1 MTNELEFSGGAC
13 RAWFFHDSFQG
24 VTGFLMVGFC
34 GGRKTEGV
42 GRKPISKEVTNNKLN
57 LLVMLG
63 AGMGHESQG

>member
-1 MTNELEFSGGAC
+1 MINELEFSDGVC

-42 GRKPISKEVTNNKLN
+42 GRKPISKEVT
-57 LLVMLG
+57 
-63 AGMGHESQG
+63 

>member
-1 MTNELEFSGGAC
+1 
-13 RAWFFHDSFQG
+13 
-24 VTGFLMVGFC
+24 MVGFC

-42 GRKPISKEVTNNKLN
+42 GRKPISKEVTNDKLN